1 MKNNLKFGSSQHKLK
16 VLRTNQNEIKFG
28 SQF

>member
-1 MKNNLKFGSSQHKLK
+1 MKNNLKFVSNQHKLK
-16 VLRTNQNEIKFG
+16 VLRTNQNEIKFE

>member
-16 VLRTNQNEIKFG
+16 NLRTNQNGIKFG